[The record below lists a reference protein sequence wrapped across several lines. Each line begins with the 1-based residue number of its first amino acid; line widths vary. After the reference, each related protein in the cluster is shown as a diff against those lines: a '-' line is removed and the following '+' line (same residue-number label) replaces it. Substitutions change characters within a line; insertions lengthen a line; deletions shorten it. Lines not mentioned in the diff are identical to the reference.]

1 MPATDGDATPT
12 SQTSQSSSLK
22 VPEVIHLSGIEH
34 LLHNAAQRR
43 GQGEGATQAGV
54 ALVQAANHYGAVEGL
69 PDDQKAM
76 VVQVLKSLAEQF
88 AAQGA
93 RCIKEQNVL
102 LGQWME
108 SRKASTPASKV
119 PPPLPPVR
127 IGWVIRAWRATVV
140 PAWRWAFAK

>member
-1 MPATDGDATPT
+1 MQDTDGDATPT

-22 VPEVIHLSGIEH
+22 VPEVIHLSGTEH

-43 GQGEGATQAGV
+43 GQGEGATQAGA
-54 ALVQAANHYGAVEGL
+54 ALVQAANHYGSVEGL
-69 PDDQKAM
+69 PDDQKAI

-93 RCIKEQNVL
+93 QCRKEQDTM
-102 LGQWME
+102 LGQWMLA
-108 SRKASTPASKV
+108 RKATTPASKG

-127 IGWVIRAWRATVV
+127 IGVVVRAWRAVVV
-140 PAWRWAFAK
+140 PVWRWAFAK